1 MLILSRKLNE
11 SVIVGNSI
19 RITVVELSG
28 GGVRLGFEAPSEISI
43 YREEIHIE
51 IARANRA
58 AADVEEPKRRGPR
71 LK

>member
-11 SVIVGNSI
+11 SIVVGNSV

-43 YREEIHIE
+43 YREEIHLE

-58 AADVEEPKRRGPR
+58 AATVPEGSTPA